1 MKTQDEIDE
10 AVLAGRIT
18 PEIRQ
23 AQYDAAKNR
32 QQQERDRVVLSA
44 VDMLAVQLANH
55 HHQWSNDQRG
65 LYEHAVELLKGGE
78 IHSQPMPGN

>member
-23 AQYDAAKNR
+23 AQHDTAKLR
-32 QQQERDRVVLSA
+32 HEQERDRVILSA
-44 VDMLAVQLANH
+44 VDMLAVQLSNH

-65 LYEHAVELLKGGE
+65 LYEHSVELLKGGE
-78 IHSQPMPGN
+78 VRSQPIPE